1 VTRRNTGGRI
11 RALLF
16 LGLSG
21 AAATVAS
28 LVIFL
33 LLRSFQGQLDDA
45 IEHDQVVRVIVA
57 KQDVWQGETIGVED
71 LAMVELPLD
80 YVPDTVLRSS
90 GQAVGRVPRERI
102 LAHEFIREERLS
114 DPEGGVGLNA
124 LIPHGMRAMSINVSD
139 GSALSGFLNPGN
151 YVDVLVTLD
160 GDDSHPA
167 ETRTLMQAVT
177 LLAVDRRLGQAGE
190 GGERARPSVTLAL
203 TPDLAETLTHAM
215 EQGMVTLT
223 LRSDIDVTR
232 VETHGAVVDDFLS
245 TEENRITVERW
256 SAQRKENPDPGLT
269 IIHGD
274 DVEVER

>member
-16 LGLSG
+16 LTLSG
-21 AAATVAS
+21 GAALVAS
-28 LVIFL
+28 LVVFL
-33 LLRSFQGQLDDA
+33 LIRSFEGQLGDA
-45 IEHDQVVRVIVA
+45 IEDDRVVRVVVA
-57 KQDVWQGETIGVED
+57 KADVWQGETIEVED

-90 GQAVGRVPRERI
+90 DQAVGRVPRERI

-151 YVDVLVTLD
+151 YVDVLVTLE

-177 LLAVDRRLGQAGE
+177 LLAVDRRLGGGE

-215 EQGMVTLT
+215 EQGGVTLT

-245 TEENRITVERW
+245 TEEKRITVEVW
-256 SAQRKENPDPGLT
+256 SAQRQENPDPALT
-269 IIHGD
+269 IIHGE
-274 DVEVER
+274 DVQVER